1 MAWKLTT
8 FACGAKQAQG
18 DCLLRWRR
26 QTAPR
31 GLFLRAVLVYA
42 AVFPV
47 YVLQRLLE
55 SLAEREEL
63 DGSDETVPGSYRYFS
78 SNALLLTNAERRDLF
93 LLSEDQEQKTV
104 PKSELTGFAAQC
116 DSKAPEDNMQNYY
129 EEMSINQIMN
139 GDETFPSLILVVKQC
154 VASTSTWN
162 L

>member
-63 DGSDETVPGSYRYFS
+63 DGSDETVPGLIDIFLPMHCSLRMLNVVTSFYVLKTRS
-78 SNALLLTNAERRDLF
+78 RRRCPRV
-93 LLSEDQEQKTV
+93 S
-104 PKSELTGFAAQC
+104 
-116 DSKAPEDNMQNYY
+116 
-129 EEMSINQIMN
+129 
-139 GDETFPSLILVVKQC
+139 
-154 VASTSTWN
+154 
-162 L
+162 